1 MTTEDISR
9 ILNKYEQG
17 FEIRGYNDT
26 LQELKNM
33 SKKLFRKHKTI
44 TQYSAL
50 FFKRIRNLTLSLL
63 HQLVVLPMVIIHEFH
78 HGRLPYYNAS
88 TAYVKV

>member
-1 MTTEDISR
+1 MKNKSFRLDDPFNHWHCANIDRRRVTTEDISR

-33 SKKLFRKHKTI
+33 SKKI
-44 TQYSAL
+44 
-50 FFKRIRNLTLSLL
+50 
-63 HQLVVLPMVIIHEFH
+63 V
-78 HGRLPYYNAS
+78 
-88 TAYVKV
+88 